1 MIIALCGN
9 KGAGKNTIAQL
20 IVELFSS
27 ECEIRTIAFADPIKS
42 AVQHIFKL
50 ETTTDDAY
58 DTFKR
63 SVHQINGHSIDG
75 RWMGREIGML
85 MRSYDVNQFTAY
97 VNAAILQSPNSLWI
111 VTDLRFDNEYEFL
124 TNKQAFIMRVDRNTG
139 DHSNNDHISE
149 RGFRDDQ
156 VDVIINNNFS
166 KEQVKQYLKAL
177 LQEKIKTHKETKY
190 L

>member
-1 MIIALCGN
+1 MIIALCGS
-9 KGAGKNTIAQL
+9 KGAGKDTIAQL

-27 ECEIRTIAFADPIKS
+27 ECEVRTIAFADPIKS

-50 ETTTDDAY
+50 DSTTDEAY
-58 DTFKR
+58 DMFKR
-63 SVHQINGHSIDG
+63 STHQINNHDVDG
-75 RWMGREIGML
+75 RWMSRELGML
-85 MRSYDVNQFTAY
+85 MRSYDESQFTNY
-97 VNAAILQSPNSLWI
+97 VNAAIIQSPETLWVI
-111 VTDLRFDNEYEFL
+111 TDLRFDNEYEFL
-124 TNKQAFIMRVDRNTG
+124 TTKQAFIVRVDRNTG
-139 DHSNNDHISE
+139 DHNNDDHISE